1 MLKNT
6 VLPSECVLA
15 MKTTESKSQITL
27 VNDQTPA
34 FLNSTGMVLAAS
46 ITS

>member
-15 MKTTESKSQITL
+15 LKATESESQITL
-27 VNDQTPA
+27 VND
-34 FLNSTGMVLAAS
+34 
-46 ITS
+46 